1 MNIIIILIKMN
12 VINRIINL
20 IINSIK
26 IYFQV
31 KMQYSKWT
39 YIIIIN
45 NFKMT
50 KAYRKSLVKMKIKRY
65 LIFKVMSLLQNNQM
79 KKY

>member
-1 MNIIIILIKMN
+1 MN

-39 YIIIIN
+39 KIININ
-45 NFKMT
+45 NF
-50 KAYRKSLVKMKIKRY
+50 
-65 LIFKVMSLLQNNQM
+65 
-79 KKY
+79 